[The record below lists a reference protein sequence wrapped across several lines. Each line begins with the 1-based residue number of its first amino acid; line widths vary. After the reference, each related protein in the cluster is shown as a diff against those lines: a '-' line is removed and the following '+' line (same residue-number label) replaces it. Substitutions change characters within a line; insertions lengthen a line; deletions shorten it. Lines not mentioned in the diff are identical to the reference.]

1 MTEGTMY
8 VCDIKFSL
16 APPDPTYNPRRVW
29 KAGGVPLRLHVY
41 PRGFDGGEEAKWCAM
56 LGDVQDQWYQHS
68 CLYPTPEEAIG
79 ELRKLTKAHTA
90 HTPHSPAH
98 RSALAALHGVNTEVP
113 VAKPIPWVPNY
124 VERSALSEMRA
135 YGIRFIPAGDPG
147 GWLSECGTV
156 RLSEN
161 SDNNRW
167 SARFTSVSGVAGV
180 ERMTF
185 FGDTPDI
192 ALKRLEVFLD
202 RSLAEVCALIV
213 KYRTVRNE
221 LALAV
226 RDLVE
231 Q

>member
-16 APPDPTYNPRRVW
+16 APPEPYHPRRRTW
-29 KAGGVPLRLHVY
+29 EADGVPLWLHVY
-41 PRGFDGGEEAKWCAM
+41 SREVKGSKEHKWCAV
-56 LGDVQDQWYQHS
+56 LGNVLDPWYLYSSQH
-68 CLYPTPEEAIG
+68 PTPEEAIG
-79 ELRKLTKAHTA
+79 ELRKRTKSPTA

-98 RSALAALHGVNTEVP
+98 RSALDVLHGVVTKIP
-113 VAKPIPWVPNY
+113 VVKPIPWVPNY
-124 VERSALSEMRA
+124 VERGAPAEMRA

-167 SARFTSVSGVAGV
+167 SARFTSVPGVAGV

-185 FGDTPDI
+185 FGDTPHV
-192 ALKRLEVFLD
+192 ALTRLEVFLD
-202 RSLAEVCALIV
+202 RPLAEACELIV